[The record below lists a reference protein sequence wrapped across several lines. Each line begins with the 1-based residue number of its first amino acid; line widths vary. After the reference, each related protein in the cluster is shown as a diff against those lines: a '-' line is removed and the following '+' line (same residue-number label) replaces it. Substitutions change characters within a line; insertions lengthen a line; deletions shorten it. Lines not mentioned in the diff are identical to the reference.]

1 MNFMLKEENKWR
13 TIMCKLKILFKNSDK
28 KISLLQMIKTFFKS
42 AWVRYLLYNKLLL
55 LSMINKYLFNTKSNF
70 ELYKRKFKL

>member
-1 MNFMLKEENKWR
+1 
-13 TIMCKLKILFKNSDK
+13 MCKLKISFKNSDK